1 MSSVLDPLDFATETF
16 GKASLGDAR
25 RTQRLV
31 DAAAALASHPGAS
44 IPVACAN
51 NGARVEGFYKL
62 IRNDDVDVDMIRL
75 ASFEATA
82 RAANDQTGDLLLV
95 QDTTSV
101 SPVHSLREELRTK
114 AGSPA
119 GFEVHTGIVVNA
131 TTGVPVGILGQL
143 VWSRKAKKADKL
155 FDVESEKWKRLD
167 EQISKQNV
175 DQSRLIRVAD
185 RESDIFDYIDF
196 LDRSKYRFVLRAAQ
210 NRRIK
215 ERGTHNQL
223 WDAVLSSPVI
233 GTRTVALEQRGGQK
247 QGLEQ
252 SARSARSRKSITTRL
267 RAIAV
272 EVKEPRG
279 TQTLSLNAVHVSSDD
294 GDLEWM
300 LLTREPIDTL
310 KKIEKIV
317 AHYEARWLIERF
329 HKAWKT
335 GCKIEERRMGSIDN
349 FLRIMAIT
357 APIAMRILKIQV
369 IANAPDDTT
378 PATEILSQPE
388 LEVLWQK
395 VERSALPK
403 EVPSCRWA
411 YQAVARIAGWQDS
424 KGTGRVGLDTLW
436 RGFDTLAVLT
446 EGWKMAVAMKAAAK
460 R

>member
-1 MSSVLDPLDFATETF
+1 MNSVIDPFDFAMETF
-16 GKASLGDAR
+16 GKTDLGDAR

-62 IRNDDVDVDMIRL
+62 IRNDAVDADMIRL
-75 ASFEATA
+75 ASFDATA
-82 RAANDQTGDLLLV
+82 SAAKDQSGDLLLI

-119 GFEVHTGIVVNA
+119 GYEVHTGIAVNA
-131 TTGVPVGILGQL
+131 TTGIPFGILGQL
-143 VWSRKAKKADKL
+143 VWNRKAKKADRL
-155 FDVESEKWKRLD
+155 FKVESEKWKCLD
-167 EQISKQNV
+167 EQVSQRQI

-196 LDRSKYRFVLRAAQ
+196 LDQSKHRFVLRAAQ

-215 ERGTHNQL
+215 DQGLHDHL
-223 WDAVLSSPVI
+223 WEAVLGAPVV
-233 GTRTVALEQRGGQK
+233 GTRSITIEQRGGQK
-247 QGLEQ
+247 KGLEQ
-252 SARSARSRKSITTRL
+252 SARSARSRSAVTTKI
-267 RAIAV
+267 RAITV
-272 EVKEPRG
+272 ELKEPRG
-279 TQTLSLNAVHVSSDD
+279 NRTLSVNAVHVSSDD
-294 GDLEWM
+294 GDLEWL
-300 LLTREPIDTL
+300 LLTREPIHTRHHVDR
-310 KKIEKIV
+310 IV

-335 GCKIEERRMGSIDN
+335 GCKIEERRMGTLDN

-357 APIAMRILKIQV
+357 APIAMRLLKIQV
-369 IANAPDDTT
+369 TANAPDDTT
-378 PATEILSQPE
+378 SATAILSQPE

-395 VERSALPK
+395 VERTPLPK
-403 EVPSCRWA
+403 TMPSCRWA
-411 YQAVARIAGWQDS
+411 YQAIAKIAGWQNS

-436 RGFDTLAVLT
+436 RGFEKLAALS
-446 EGWKMAVAMKAAAK
+446 EGWQMATMTKNAAK